1 MLHNCKLMKMHYK
14 NQGKTIILE
23 NRVPIWEKTV
33 MENTIAAKTKYKQTN
48 KHDLLV
54 KHID

>member
-1 MLHNCKLMKMHYK
+1 MKMHYK

-33 MENTIAAKTKYKQTN
+33 TENTIAAKTKYKQTN